1 MKAGA
6 VAASAGDFS
15 PKRMA
20 TPDPI
25 SVATSVLERPA
36 ADLLVMVAAMPAD
49 QLERVLRNLTAAF
62 PAESLLVATQ
72 NEFAS
77 GAFAD
82 LRIVLAP
89 PTGAAWTSTAADF
102 ANAFE
107 LAREENVRAV
117 LLLGPGSNSL
127 NAAALRALAGAV
139 LSSAVDLA
147 IPFYSLPPYAG
158 LINSAILYPLTR
170 ALFASRIR
178 FPQAIDLC
186 LSLRMAERLAAAAH
200 RFTASNQPDALIWP
214 VNEAVAA
221 GYAMDEFDVGPR
233 ALPQPAD
240 VDVNATLSL
249 VTGSLFADVEA
260 KAALWQRPR
269 RLPPARRPLPDWIKS
284 DGAPEAARLI
294 ESFRFA
300 YTHLQEIWSLV
311 LPPNSLLGL
320 KRLSITDAAAFRVP
334 DPLWARIVF
343 DFLIAYRLRTINRGH
358 LLGAFIPLY
367 LAWVAGHINI
377 TAAGCSSER
386 HIEAVAAAFEADKP
400 YMVSR
405 WRWPDRFKS

>member
-1 MKAGA
+1 
-6 VAASAGDFS
+6 
-15 PKRMA
+15 MA

-25 SVATSVLERPA
+25 PVATSVLERPA
-36 ADLLVMVAAMPAD
+36 ANLLVMLAAMPAD
-49 QLERVLRNLTAAF
+49 QFESLLANLAAAF
-62 PAESLLVATQ
+62 PAENVLVATQ
-72 NEFAS
+72 NEFTS
-77 GAFAD
+77 GAFPD

-102 ANAFE
+102 VNAFE
-107 LAREENVRAV
+107 LAQEENVRAV
-117 LLLGPGSNSL
+117 LMLGPGSNSL

-139 LSSAVDLA
+139 LDSAVDLSV
-147 IPFYSLPPYAG
+147 PFYALPPYAG

-200 RFTASNQPDALIWP
+200 RFTSTSQPDALIWP

-221 GYAMDEFDVGPR
+221 GYSMEEFEVGPR
-233 ALPQPAD
+233 ALPQPAN
-240 VDVNATLSL
+240 VDVNAILSL
-249 VTGSLFADVEA
+249 VTGSLFADIES
-260 KAALWQRPR
+260 KAAVWQRPR
-269 RLPPARRPLPDWIKS
+269 RLPPPRRPLPGWTKT
-284 DGAPEAARLI
+284 DGAPDIAHMI

-300 YTHLQEIWSLV
+300 YSNLQEIWSLV

-320 KRLSITDAAAFRVP
+320 KRLSVTDAAEFRMP

-343 DFLIAYRLRTINRGH
+343 DFLIAFRLRTINRGH
-358 LLGAFIPLY
+358 LLGALIPLY
-367 LAWVAGHINI
+367 LAWAAGHINL
-377 TAAGCSSER
+377 TAAGVSSER

>member
-1 MKAGA
+1 
-6 VAASAGDFS
+6 
-15 PKRMA
+15 MA
-20 TPDPI
+20 TTDPI
-25 SVATSVLERPA
+25 PVSASVIERPA
-36 ADLLVMVAAMPAD
+36 AHLLVMVAAMPAD
-49 QLERVLRNLTAAF
+49 QFERLLTNLTAAF
-62 PAESLLVATQ
+62 PAESMLVATQ

-77 GAFAD
+77 GAFSD
-82 LRIVLAP
+82 LRIMLAP
-89 PTGAAWTSTAADF
+89 STGAAWASTAADF
-102 ANAFE
+102 LNAFE

-117 LLLGPGSNSL
+117 LMLGPGSDSL
-127 NAAALRALAGAV
+127 SAAALRALAGAV
-139 LSSAVDLA
+139 LSSLVDLA
-147 IPFYSLPPYAG
+147 VPFYALPPYAG

-186 LSLRMAERLAAAAH
+186 LSMRMAERLAGAAR
-200 RFTASNQPDALIWP
+200 RFTSSNQPDTLIWP

-240 VDVNATLSL
+240 VDVNAILSL
-249 VTGSLFADVEA
+249 VTGSLFADVES

-269 RLPPARRPLPDWIKS
+269 RLPPPRRPLHDLSNADGTPDI
-284 DGAPEAARLI
+284 ARMI

-300 YTHLQEIWSLV
+300 YSNLQEIWSLV

-320 KRLSITDAAAFRVP
+320 KRLSVTDAALFRMP
-334 DPLWARIVF
+334 DPLWARILF

-358 LLGAFIPLY
+358 LLGALIPLY
-367 LAWVAGHINI
+367 LGWVAGHINI
-377 TAAGCSSER
+377 TAAGMSSER